1 MKRIL
6 IVDDQAAARELVGT
20 ILSYSGYETHE
31 AVDGLDAV
39 VQAQRVLPDLILLD
53 IHMPGQDGFAACRVL
68 RADPRFAAV
77 PIVAMT
83 AGLMSG
89 EREKALS
96 GGFTEFLAKPISLA
110 LLRQTIDRLLQ
121 QPVLTHLV
129 PKSVAADS

>member
-6 IVDDQAAARELVGT
+6 IADDQPTARELVGT

-39 VQAQRVLPDLILLD
+39 VQAWKVLPDLILLD
-53 IHMPGQDGFAACRVL
+53 IHMPGQDGFAVCRQL
-68 RADPRFAAV
+68 RADPRFAEV

-89 EREKALS
+89 ERERALS
-96 GGFTEFLAKPISLA
+96 SGFTEFLGKPISLTQ
-110 LLRQTIDRLLQ
+110 LRQTVDRLLEE
-121 QPVLTHLV
+121 PVLTHLIA
-129 PKSVAADS
+129 KGVAADS